1 MRFYKLR
8 IVQSASLLA
17 ANYNGMAE
25 PEEAPMLDFEEDL
38 SDETIVVGDKVSRY
52 AWGLNRTIKA

>member
-25 PEEAPMLDFEEDL
+25 PEEAPMLDPDSRL
-38 SDETIVVGDKVSRY
+38 SDEATIVGDKVS
-52 AWGLNRTIKA
+52 